1 MTASLSLAPDA
12 TQSGVPDWISDW
24 FTALQP
30 QPLIEVTAEP
40 NSVGLFSADMI
51 VGFCDHGNLASP
63 RIDALTGPV
72 VDLFTRAHGLGVR
85 EFVLVQDTHHPDTP
99 EFDAW
104 PVHCVAGTDESETIP
119 ELQELP
125 FSDLFTVIPKN
136 ALGPG
141 YGTTFDEWLDAHPA
155 ITTAIVVGDCTDLC
169 TYNLAMH
176 LRMRANA
183 LNIHGFDVIV
193 PAIAV
198 DTYDLP
204 PAEARTTGAFA
215 HPGDFFHQ
223 VFLYHMALNG
233 IRVVRELT

>member
-1 MTASLSLAPDA
+1 MTASLSLPDTA
-12 TQSGVPDWISDW
+12 RTGVPDWVADW
-24 FTALQP
+24 FAALQP
-30 QPLIEVTAEP
+30 MPLAEIVVDP
-40 NSVGLFSADMI
+40 TSVGLFSADMI
-51 VGFCDHGNLASP
+51 VGFCDSGNLASP

-85 EFVLVQDTHHPDTP
+85 EFVRMQDTHDPNTP
-99 EFDAW
+99 EFAAW
-104 PVHCVAGTDESETIP
+104 PVHCVAGTEESETIP
-119 ELQELP
+119 ELEELP
-125 FSDLFTVIPKN
+125 FRDRFTVIPKN

-141 YGTTFDEWLDAHPA
+141 YGTTFDEWLDAHPE

-183 LNIHGFDVIV
+183 LNIHGVEVIV
-193 PAIAV
+193 PANAV

-204 PAEARTTGAFA
+204 PEQARAIGAFA

-233 IRVVRELT
+233 IRVVSELT

>member
-1 MTASLSLAPDA
+1 MTDLLTPTDA
-12 TQSGVPDWISDW
+12 TGIAIPAFVGVW
-24 FTALQP
+24 FAALEP
-30 QPLIEVTAEP
+30 QPRAEVAAAP
-40 NSVGLFSADMI
+40 ASVGIFSADMI
-51 VGFCDHGNLASP
+51 VGFCDSGNLASP

-72 VDLFTRAHGLGVR
+72 VDLFTRAHDLGVR
-85 EFVLVQDTHHPDTP
+85 EFVLMQDTHDPNTP
-99 EFDAW
+99 EFGAW
-104 PVHCVAGTDESETIP
+104 PVHCVAGTEESEMIP
-119 ELQELP
+119 ELKELP
-125 FSDLFTVIPKN
+125 FSDRFTVIPKN

-141 YGTTFDEWLDAHPA
+141 YGTNFDEWLDAHPQ

-183 LNIHGFDVIV
+183 LNIPGVEVIV
-193 PAIAV
+193 PASAV

-204 PAEARTTGAFA
+204 PEQARAIGAFA

-233 IRVVRELT
+233 IRVVSELT

>member
-12 TQSGVPDWISDW
+12 TRSGVPDWISDW

-99 EFDAW
+99 EFNAW
-104 PVHCVAGTDESETIP
+104 PVHSVAGTDESEMIP

-141 YGTTFDEWLDAHPA
+141 YGTTFDEWLGAHPE
-155 ITTAIVVGDCTDLC
+155 IGTAIVVGDCTDLC

-183 LNIHGFDVIV
+183 FNIHGFDVIV
-193 PAIAV
+193 SAIAV

-204 PAEARTTGAFA
+204 PAEARTIGAFA